1 MEEKS
6 SSYYLVFFTIF
17 FIPLVLYF
25 PHASAQIP
33 LGDSGGGGV
42 PVSYGPK
49 VKKDERW
56 PIVLSDHG
64 KITPVKI
71 SDGINGL
78 YYLQFI
84 TMQPQSMFLPV
95 QLYSEMILHVNS
107 ARCQNENVP
116 YK

>member
-1 MEEKS
+1 MRGTS
-6 SSYYLVFFTIF
+6 SSYYLVFFAIY

-25 PHASAQIP
+25 THASAQIP
-33 LGDSGGGGV
+33 LGDSGGGGGDRGV

-56 PIVLSDHG
+56 PIVLSDYG
-64 KITPVKI
+64 KITAVKI
-71 SDGINGL
+71 SDGINGF

-107 ARCQNENVP
+107 GI
-116 YK
+116 YIIHI